1 MPGMRPGVPG
11 MYAGRMNGQGMH
23 PGMMGQ
29 GPNGPFPP
37 GSVGQSDGPSMSPR
51 TDKTNIS
58 KFSIRFVILRNQRC
72 KFKSQIKNLRK
83 Y

>member
-1 MPGMRPGVPG
+1 
-11 MYAGRMNGQGMH
+11 MYPGRMNGQGMH
-23 PGMMGQ
+23 PSMMGQ

-58 KFSIRFVILRNQRC
+58 KFSMILNVIHNT
-72 KFKSQIKNLRK
+72 FYNKSMIQKQI
-83 Y
+83 